1 MANATRTEPSLM
13 RRIRTS
19 LLRSRNRWEDSQ
31 EIVGNVVL
39 NPDNVA
45 GTFLIDIAQ
54 TRGQIGYDGVAAYIN
69 TNANKDI
76 QLKIAG
82 TVAAKVTYLK
92 NVVLGLPNLGATAT
106 DGFAYLPLTT
116 GTPTGVPTAHTGY
129 APFCVASDG
138 TKLWIYAGGAW
149 KSAALV

>member
-1 MANATRTEPSLM
+1 M

-54 TRGQIGYDGVAAYIN
+54 TRGQIGYDGAAVLLN
-69 TNANKDI
+69 TNANKEI
-76 QLKIAG
+76 HLKIAN
-82 TVAAKVTYLK
+82 VIAAKVTILK
-92 NVVLGLPNLGATAT
+92 NVILGQPNLAAAAT
-106 DGFAYLPLTT
+106 DGFVYLPLTT

-138 TKLWIYAGGAW
+138 TKLWIYANGAW